1 MRRRAAAI
9 IITVAFIILSVPLAP
24 RCAEVEKT
32 LPFSRVVMPEL
43 LIGVGTRAVAMG
55 GAAAAISDDLSSLYW
70 NPAGLSRVRHVEVE
84 FTHNSWIQNISQET
98 FLCGLPVNFIFPG
111 LPDGMVA
118 LGINYFG
125 LGSIEKTSESP
136 DGGIIIDNEV
146 LDLFML
152 GGQAGFGLTLTSALA
167 LGGAL
172 KFAYQ
177 NLGVKSSLGIGLDMG
192 LQYQGIEKVNL
203 GIVLRNMGLSLDGY
217 ALPQGLRLGGAYNM
231 EPAPRHKLI
240 AGADIEVSL
249 LTLRSGLYH
258 LGVEYEYS
266 ETAALRLGY
275 QFSDD
280 DASGGGSSLSM
291 GMGIKIGGWKFGYTL
306 ASQGELGNAHRI
318 SAGLNFHGLA
328 KFISEKKASAKA
340 AGKPLAPV
348 LSGRQ
353 RKVKTYS
360 ASRDTSIIR
369 EETVMQ
375 KLLQDNIRIK
385 IRVHAYSAGGIRVV
399 VFRVHRTSG
408 PRIIRW
414 ELYLEDQLGK
424 PLRKQTGR
432 SMPKVLRWDGKT
444 EAGAVVKYAKGLRY
458 RIVLWDVKGEQET
471 RTGKLL
477 ASQYQDQLGKG
488 DAEKRVAGKKNFQP
502 VFFDTDRAGIT
513 ALGAR
518 RITEAAK
525 FIRQHPRAKI
535 VVEGFCDSAEKA
547 NQATTLS
554 KARAQA
560 VARYLTAYH
569 NISLSRILV
578 RGLGVKKSKDSEPG
592 YKNQCA
598 IITVE
603 GR

>member
-1 MRRRAAAI
+1 
-9 IITVAFIILSVPLAP
+9 
-24 RCAEVEKT
+24 VEKT

-146 LDLFML
+146 LDLYML
-152 GGQAGFGLTLTSALA
+152 GGQAGFGLSLTSDLA
-167 LGGAL
+167 MGGAF

-177 NLGVKSSLGIGLDMG
+177 NLGEKSSLGIGLDMG
-192 LQYQGIEKVNL
+192 LQYQGIEKVALGIALRNL
-203 GIVLRNMGLSLDGY
+203 GLSRDGY
-217 ALPQGLRLGGAYNM
+217 ALPQGLRLGGAYNL

-249 LTLRSGLYH
+249 LALRSGLYH

-280 DASGGGSSLSM
+280 DSSGGGSSLSM
-291 GMGIKIGGWKFGYTL
+291 GMGIKTSGWKFGYAF

-328 KFISEKKASAKA
+328 NFISEKKASAQA

-353 RKVKTYS
+353 RKVRTYP
-360 ASRDTSIIR
+360 ASRDTSISR
-369 EETVMQ
+369 EETAMQ

-385 IRVHAYSAGGIRVV
+385 IRVKEYSAGGIREV
-399 VFRVHRTSG
+399 VFRVRRSSG

-414 ELYLEDQLGK
+414 ELCLEDQLGK
-424 PLRKQTGR
+424 PLRKHTGR
-432 SMPKVLRWDGKT
+432 GMPKVLRWDGKT
-444 EAGAVVKYAKGLRY
+444 EAGAVVKYARSLRY
-458 RIVLWDVKGEQET
+458 RIVLWDVKGGQEI
-471 RTGKLL
+471 RTGKLF
-477 ASQYQDQLGKG
+477 ASQYQEQVRKG
-488 DAEKRVAGKKNFQP
+488 DAEKRAAGKKIFQP
-502 VFFDTDRAGIT
+502 VFFDADRAGIT
-513 ALGAR
+513 ASGAR

-525 FIRQHPRAKI
+525 FIRKHPRAKI

-547 NQATTLS
+547 NQATALS

-592 YKNQCA
+592 DQNQCA